1 MVILAGQIAGKN
13 NRFALFTHKLIR
25 TENRPQGEYV
35 IEQMIVDKTISIGGY
50 LEDSNHGLE
59 VLQRSL
65 ETFIRDNYS
74 DPNLE
79 PIYGACFGIA
89 SPVKPGG
96 NRFSPK
102 TAIFDRPELKAT
114 FTERDFAEKLPC
126 KALPVGFLNDME
138 AIGYGMFLGDGETRL
153 QNICHN
159 ECEVSPSDRRALMLV
174 SDGLGE
180 ALWYWEGDERR
191 GKLIPIPSEGGHAD
205 FADPTPDKE
214 LSKYLESIK
223 LNEDD
228 DSPISYEYV
237 LSTSGLLR
245 IYLFLK
251 KKNTER
257 YLGESTDSRLT
268 ESIIEEAIQPNPIAS
283 CQDAL
288 ELSKIII
295 EKAIQPNSI
304 PSCQDALKLFIK
316 IWGAEAGNLALRYT
330 ATGGVYIVTTLPIPI
345 ENLQEETFEKAF
357 ITKESR
363 NKPFREYN
371 SKIPVKLLQ
380 DPDIFLWGAARYAIN
395 NGFISRGKSAI
406 DREGYTL

>member
-1 MVILAGQIAGKN
+1 MVILASQIVGKN

-35 IEQMIVDKTISIGGY
+35 IDQMIVDKTIPIEGY
-50 LEDSNHGLE
+50 LEDSDNGLE

-89 SPVKPGG
+89 SPVKHGG

-102 TAIFDRPELKAT
+102 TAIFDRLELKAT

-126 KALPVGFLNDME
+126 KALPVAFLNDME

-153 QNICHN
+153 KNICHN
-159 ECEVSPSDRRALMLV
+159 ECEVSPTDRRALMLV

-180 ALWYWEGDERR
+180 ALWFWEGDERR
-191 GKLIPIPSEGGHAD
+191 GKLSPIPSEGGHGD

-237 LSTSGLLR
+237 LSTIGLSR
-245 IYLFLK
+245 IYQFLK
-251 KKNTER
+251 NTGR
-257 YLGESTDSRLT
+257 YGKELTDLGQSE
-268 ESIIEEAIQPNPIAS
+268 
-283 CQDAL
+283 
-288 ELSKIII
+288 III
-295 EKAIQPNSI
+295 EKAIQPNPI
-304 PSCQDALKLFIK
+304 PSCKDALELFIK
-316 IWGAEAGNLALRYT
+316 IWGAEAGNLALRYM

-345 ENLQEETFEKAF
+345 ENLQKGTFEKAF
-357 ITKESR
+357 ITKESKR
-363 NKPFREYN
+363 KHFREYN
-371 SKIPVKLLQ
+371 RKIPVKLLQ
-380 DPDIFLWGAARYAIN
+380 DPDIVLWGAARYAIN
-395 NGFISRGKSAI
+395 NGFISKGKSAI
-406 DREGYTL
+406 DREDYTL